1 MSLNDLTHIMYKVQL
16 VFSIPSQKLNQN
28 NMLNVLY
35 CVHVCCASL
44 GLS

>member
-28 NMLNVLY
+28 MLNVLY